1 MSLLTS
7 SRSNSY
13 FQFNSHLL
21 NGAFHNIISKQL
33 IRGEVTVS
41 YKDNTYHPVSYYY
54 YNNR

>member
-1 MSLLTS
+1 
-7 SRSNSY
+7 
-13 FQFNSHLL
+13 L

-54 YNNR
+54 NNR